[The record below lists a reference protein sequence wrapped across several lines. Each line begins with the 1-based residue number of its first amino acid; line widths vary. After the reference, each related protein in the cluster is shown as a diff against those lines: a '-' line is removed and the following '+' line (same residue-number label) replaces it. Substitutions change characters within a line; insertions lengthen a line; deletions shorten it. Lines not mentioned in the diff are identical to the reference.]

1 MAYPTLLRSHPE
13 SSLPLKPSR
22 PEALHRV
29 AQLAHARQI
38 RELEER
44 ATAQARAAE
53 ETLEA
58 LERRHAQALAA
69 ALAAER
75 LKAEQELRK
84 LREEASKSAHRLVAE
99 ERENH
104 AAELAR
110 LQRLLGDAKADAARE
125 ARRREAQAIELA
137 KAIEARF
144 AGKIAPLEQL
154 VREQHEEIRRL
165 RTKGAHD
172 EGIIAKLQRRIKDL
186 LAEIEELT
194 RVRERS
200 PPRARRVGGGFEYEG
215 SPRWLV
221 HGADLSGAHAHA
233 TPTGVRGGTE
243 YCDVKS

>member
-1 MAYPTLLRSHPE
+1 M
-13 SSLPLKPSR
+13 
-22 PEALHRV
+22 
-29 AQLAHARQI
+29 AHARQI
-38 RELEER
+38 REAEEFATRQAREAEER
-44 ATAQARAAE
+44 LA
-53 ETLEA
+53 A
-58 LERRHAQALAA
+58 LEKRHAQAMAA
-69 ALAAER
+69 ALAAEHQ
-75 LKAEQELRK
+75 KQELELKK
-84 LREEASKSAHRLVAE
+84 LREEASKSAHRLLAE
-99 ERENH
+99 EREKH

-125 ARRREAQAIELA
+125 ARKKEAQAIELA

-165 RTKGAHD
+165 RTKGVHD
-172 EGIIAKLQRRIKDL
+172 EAIIAKLQRRIKDL

-221 HGADLSGAHAHA
+221 HGPEHKGGHGHGHL
-233 TPTGVRGGTE
+233 TPTGVGGASE